1 MLLNFMKNDKYV
13 CVMFP
18 YPSGAGLHV
27 GHFYNYAII
36 DSYCNYLRYKKYN
49 VFQPFGFDAFGLPA
63 ENYARQIGGDP
74 AEVTFQN
81 IKNFRDQMIRME
93 TSYTEMLS
101 TTDKSYQKWTQW
113 LFLKLKE
120 HGLAYKAYGDV
131 NYCNSCETVL
141 AREQVKDSTCD
152 RCGSVVEVK
161 KLNQWYFKTSHYAER
176 LYNNLDKLDW
186 PKKTI
191 NAQREWIGKSE
202 GYEIDFR
209 IKDQHDSDSII
220 TVFTT
225 KPGTINSVEF
235 IAVSPFSEFADSSK
249 EGEYFT
255 NQYAISPIDNRE
267 IPIYVANYIV
277 EGYGTGY
284 VMGVPTDDKRDNEFS
299 KRHNIKFHTNIFTT
313 DYEFE
318 GNETFIRKKV
328 NYKLRDW
335 CVSRQRKW
343 GCPIPLENETD
354 TLDTFVDSSFY
365 YIRYCD
371 HSNENELCAADKYK
385 EVDLYVGGAEHGCM
399 HLIYTRFIH
408 MFLYDIGIVPVEE
421 PFKKVIHQGMILY
434 NNEKMSKSKGNT
446 IDPMNYDQSHLRM
459 YLMFIA
465 HYFDGGSWSDENF
478 KGIVRFDN
486 KFIKWLNDSS
496 EDGEYIDIESFKTSI
511 FNYFDSFKFNKVIS
525 EFMIFYNKNKSKKIN
540 NETSNNLKELYKL
553 ISNKSI

>member
-1 MLLNFMKNDKYV
+1 MSLNFMKNEKDKYV

-36 DSYCNYLRYKKYN
+36 DSYCNYLRYKGHS
-49 VFQPFGFDAFGLPA
+49 VFQPFGYDAFGLPA

-81 IKNFRDQMIRME
+81 IKNFREQMINMQ
-93 TSYTEMLS
+93 TSYVELLS

-152 RCGSVVEVK
+152 RCGNVIEIK
-161 KLNQWYFKTSHYAER
+161 KLNQWYFKTSAYAER

-191 NAQREWIGKSE
+191 NAQREWIGKST
-202 GYEIDFR
+202 GHEIDFFV
-209 IKDQHDSDSII
+209 KNSDEMI

-225 KPGTINSVEF
+225 KPGTINQVEF
-235 IAVSPFSEFADSSK
+235 IAASPNSIFADPSK

-255 NQYAISPIDNRE
+255 NQYVISPIDGRE
-267 IPIYVANYIV
+267 IPIYIANYIV

-284 VMGVPTDDKRDNEFS
+284 VMGVPSDDKRDNEFA
-299 KRHNIKFHTNIFTT
+299 KRHNISFHTNIFTT
-313 DYEFE
+313 DYEFIGDE
-318 GNETFIRKKV
+318 SFIREKV

-343 GCPIPLENETD
+343 GCPIPVEGETD

-365 YIRYCD
+365 YVRYCD
-371 HSNENELCAADKYK
+371 SLNDEEMCSPSKYK

-408 MFLYDIGIVPVEE
+408 MFLYDIGVVPVEE

-446 IDPMNYDQSHLRM
+446 IDPSKYDINELKF
-459 YLMFIA
+459 YLMFIG
-465 HYFDGGSWSDENF
+465 HYFDGGSWSDQNINGV
-478 KGIVRFDN
+478 KRFIN
-486 KFIKWLNDSS
+486 KFKEWMSRDGNDN
-496 EDGEYIDIESFKTSI
+496 IDIEKFKIEI
-511 FNYFDSFKFNKVIS
+511 FNYTEAFKFNKVVS
-525 EFMIFYNKNKSKKIN
+525 SFMTLLNSHKSKN
-540 NETSNNLKELYKL
+540 LTPECRNEL
-553 ISNKSI
+553 ISLLKIYMPSVF